1 MPDDK
6 YLWRATLRQVS
17 RPLYVVARDMAT
29 AQAVVSKGAR
39 LTPQDVTCM
48 ERLCVWD
55 DQDQMTSGWWPPTK
69 PPYKLPE

>member
-39 LTPQDVTCM
+39 LTPRT
-48 ERLCVWD
+48 
-55 DQDQMTSGWWPPTK
+55 
-69 PPYKLPE
+69 